1 MSYSTSNPPQ
11 LLASGG
17 GPTAIRLWAYKHTDV
32 HTDVDAA
39 DYFSNGHALGMRV
52 GDIVLVSKSDATKG
66 TTIHYVGTVTTGGA
80 ASIEPAIL
88 A

>member
-1 MSYSTSNPPQ
+1 MAYSTSTPPA
-11 LLASGG
+11 LLTQSVGAAPALWVYAS
-17 GPTAIRLWAYKHTDV
+17 TDV

-52 GDIVLVSKSDATKG
+52 NDVVIVVKTSATIG
-66 TTIHYVGTVTTGGA
+66 ATLHVVTAVTSGGA
-80 ASIEPAIL
+80 ATVSAAIL

>member
-11 LLASGG
+11 KLAGG
-17 GPTAIRLWAYKHTDV
+17 GPVGIQLWAYKHTDI

-52 GDIVLVSKSDATKG
+52 GDIMLVSKSDATKG

>member
-1 MSYSTSNPPQ
+1 MSYDTANPPQ
-11 LLASGG
+11 LAFPRMGAGLA
-17 GPTAIRLWAYKHTDV
+17 LWLYSHTDL

-52 GDIVLVSKSDATKG
+52 GDFVLVGKTSATVGG
-66 TTIHYVGTVTTGGA
+66 TLHTVSAVTTNGA
-80 ASIEPAIL
+80 ATIAPAIL